1 MGKHWKH
8 AIIVICFMVLMLS
21 ACGGQMTTVQESE
34 ASTLSAEDQQI
45 FFSNWEEVLRFHEET
60 NTHMD
65 WAFRYVE
72 VFLTDNTWDSLQKA
86 RAACA
91 AARIACQRV
100 AIPEFTITDEQY
112 SRLANA
118 GIDVDSVF
126 VEMTNLEAEWTDKLY
141 ALTNLEGKLQRS
153 VFLTA
158 DVTVLESWID
168 IYRSIILDLSQC
180 LCLQTNYLLL
190 QLDDS
195 EQWER
200 IITAYPVIAEG
211 HAQWC
216 DQPSL
221 LEEKTS
227 LALDSYETH
236 LMRMEEY
243 LGTGEYTL
251 LLVQEALETGNL
263 DYLRDEI
270 HIISDVPGYLVTPTW
285 LPDHPD
291 YYYQHILPGTE
302 EQSLVVAGDELN
314 QPLSSCLISCPGITL
329 EDVTSYEERLKEWGV
344 EHTGSWDEADQEYE
358 LFIMFGSCRVLIVW
372 TEEHT
377 SLYFSDPIACLIPE
391 LYFLAMLEP

>member
-1 MGKHWKH
+1 MGNHWKQT
-8 AIIVICFMVLMLS
+8 IIVICFMVLMLS
-21 ACGGQMTTVQESE
+21 ACGGQATTAQESE
-34 ASTLSAEDQQI
+34 APTLSAEDQQI
-45 FFSNWEEVLRFHEET
+45 LLSNWEEVLRFHEET
-60 NTHMD
+60 NTQMD
-65 WAFRYVE
+65 WAFRYIE
-72 VFLTDNTWDSLQKA
+72 AFLADNTWDSLQKA

-91 AARIACQRV
+91 AAKIACQC
-100 AIPEFTITDEQY
+100 ASIPEFTITDEQY
-112 SRLANA
+112 SRLASA

-126 VEMTNLEAEWTDKLY
+126 IEMTNLEAEWTDKLY

-158 DVTVLESWID
+158 DVNALESWID
-168 IYRSIILDLSQC
+168 TYRSITLDLSQC

-200 IITAYPVIAEG
+200 ILTAYPVITEG

-221 LEEKTS
+221 LEEKAS

-236 LMRMEEY
+236 LMRMDEY
-243 LGTGEYTL
+243 LGTSEYTL

-291 YYYQHILPGTE
+291 YYYQHILPGAE
-302 EQSLVVAGDELN
+302 EQSLVAVGEELN
-314 QPLSSCLISCPGITL
+314 QPPSSCLISCPGIAL
-329 EDVTSYEERLKEWGV
+329 EDVTSYEECLKEWGV
-344 EHTGSWDEADQEYE
+344 EHTGSWDEADREYE

-377 SLYFSDPIACLIPE
+377 SLYLSDPIACLIPE